1 MSNIHTTAIIYEGA
15 ELAEDVV
22 IGPYTVI
29 GPQVKIGKG
38 TVVESHVVIEG
49 ETIIGEGNKIYSFA
63 SIGKDS
69 QDLKYKGEATKTII
83 GNNNKIR
90 EFVTIHRGTTDRWE
104 TKIGN
109 NCLLMAY
116 VHVAHDCIIG
126 NNVILANNATLAGHV
141 VMEDFSY
148 VGGLTPVHQ
157 FCKIGTHAFV
167 GGASSI
173 NQDIVPFVIAEGA
186 KGGPRALN
194 LIGLKRKGFSDETLK
209 NLKEAFKL
217 IFRSNLLL
225 KDAVEK
231 VTNELGHDENVKT
244 MLEFINKSERGIA
257 R

>member
-1 MSNIHTTAIIYEGA
+1 MSNIHSTAIIYEGA
-15 ELAEDVV
+15 EIAEDVV

-49 ETIIGEGNKIYSFA
+49 ETIIGENNKIYSFA
-63 SIGKDS
+63 SVGKDS

-104 TKIGN
+104 TRIGD

-126 NNVILANNATLAGHV
+126 NNCILANNATLAGHV
-141 VMEDFSY
+141 IMENFSY

-157 FCKIGTHAFV
+157 FCRIGTHAFV

-194 LIGLKRKGFSDETLK
+194 LVGLKRKGFSDETLK
-209 NLKEAFKL
+209 NLKEAFRL
-217 IFRSNLLL
+217 IFRSNMLL
-225 KDAVEK
+225 KDAIEK
-231 VTNELGHDENVKT
+231 VTNELGHDENVKI
-244 MLEFINKSERGIA
+244 MLEFISKSERGIA

>member
-1 MSNIHTTAIIYEGA
+1 MKTIHETAIIYDGA
-15 ELAEDVV
+15 DIADDVI

-38 TVVESHVVIEG
+38 TVIESHVVIEG

-104 TKIGN
+104 TKIGDN
-109 NCLLMAY
+109 NLIMAY
-116 VHVAHDCIIG
+116 VHVAHDCLIG
-126 NNVILANNATLAGHV
+126 NGCILANNATLAGHV

-157 FCKIGTHAFV
+157 FCRIGTHAFI

-173 NQDIVPFVIAEGA
+173 NQDIVPFCLAEGA
-186 KGGPRALN
+186 KGGPRAIN
-194 LIGLKRKGFSDETLK
+194 VVGLKRKGFSDETLK
-209 NLKEAFKL
+209 NIREAFKI
-217 IFRSNLLL
+217 IFRSKMLLN
-225 KDAVEK
+225 DAVAK
-231 VTNELGHDENVKT
+231 VELEYGEDENVQV
-244 MLEFINKSERGIA
+244 MLNFIKNSNRGIA